1 MAKKQTFTSKLNK
14 GGKDFKFVKHI
25 KSVVSEDTGHIKFLH
40 NMVRLEENENLDQ
53 ALKRME
59 EESMQGLSF
68 GKPDEDSVE
77 EVKEAPAEETK
88 EADAEEVNEEDPT
101 EEVKEESPAEETK
114 EADAEEVKEEAPA
127 EEAKEE
133 APAEEVEEEDSN
145 KEVKEEA
152 PAEEIREEAEPA
164 TEDQSAEKADDSSDK

>member
-14 GGKDFKFVKHI
+14 GGKDFKYVKHI
-25 KSVVSEDTGHIKFLH
+25 KSVVSEDSGHIKFLH

-68 GKPDEDSVE
+68 GKP
-77 EVKEAPAEETK
+77 A
-88 EADAEEVNEEDPT
+88 
-101 EEVKEESPAEETK
+101 
-114 EADAEEVKEEAPA
+114 EEAPA

-133 APAEEVEEEDSN
+133 APAEEVPVEEAPAE
-145 KEVKEEA
+145 EVKEEA
-152 PAEEIREEAEPA
+152 PAEKSKEEAEPA
-164 TEDQSAEKADDSSDK
+164 TEEESAEKADDSSDK

>member
-14 GGKDFKFVKHI
+14 GGKDFKLVKHI

-88 EADAEEVNEEDPT
+88 EAPS
-101 EEVKEESPAEETK
+101 EEVKEESPAEEKK
-114 EADAEEVKEEAPA
+114 EADAEEVKEE
-127 EEAKEE
+127 
-133 APAEEVEEEDSN
+133 DSN
-145 KEVKEEA
+145 KEVKEEV
-152 PAEEIREEAEPA
+152 PAEEVKEEAEPA
-164 TEDQSAEKADDSSDK
+164 TEEQSVEKADDSSDK